1 MMPKCKRDMKQYV
14 MGVVWDLEEYGNYN
28 PYYMHVGLQT
38 CKWIA
43 LEDMF
48 LI

>member
-1 MMPKCKRDMKQYV
+1 MKQYV

-28 PYYMHVGLQT
+28 VYYMHVGLQT
-38 CKWIA
+38 PNGFA

-48 LI
+48 I